1 MMSAF
6 THILAPTRI
15 SFLLLISLSIALPTQ
30 AADTLDDLL
39 KQVKSTQGEE
49 GRRNQERERSFLAAK
64 NQQQQLLK
72 EAKAK
77 LKQTQSE
84 SERLKNDFES
94 NEKQLIELSEALHQA
109 TGTLGE
115 MFGVVR
121 QSAGDL
127 KAVINTSLV
136 SAQFKDRTESLEKLA
151 NSKALPNVSELENLW
166 FTLQQEMTESGK
178 VSTFNTRVTTPDG
191 SNQQQQ
197 VTRIGN
203 FTAIADG
210 KYLNFMPESQ
220 QFMVLA
226 RQPGEPHL
234 SLAESFNNA
243 QKPYTAMTIDPTRGA
258 ILGMLVQNPN
268 TLERIQQG
276 GLIGYIILAL
286 GLLGLLIAI
295 ERLIVLFL
303 VGQKINRQLKDVENP
318 ADNNPLGRVLSTF
331 SHNGHDDLETMEQR
345 LDEAILKETP
355 KLNRGI
361 RIVKLLSAIAPL
373 LGLLGTVTGMIATF
387 QSITLFG
394 TGDPKLMASG
404 ISQALVTTM
413 LGLIVAVPLLFLHA
427 AIAARSQRFIQILDE
442 QSAGLIAR
450 KLQK

>member
-1 MMSAF
+1 MRLF
-6 THILAPTRI
+6 THLLALHRT
-15 SFLLLISLSIALPTQ
+15 FLALLVAFSIALPAQ
-30 AADTLDDLL
+30 AANSLDDLL
-39 KQVKSTQGEE
+39 RQVKSTQGEE
-49 GRRNQERERSFLAAK
+49 GRRNQERERKFLAAK
-64 NQQQQLLK
+64 NQQQRLLN

-94 NEKQLIELSEALHQA
+94 NEKQLTELSEALHQA

-136 SAQFKDRTESLEKLA
+136 SAQFKDRTETLETLA
-151 NSKALPNVSELENLW
+151 NSKALPNVSELEHLW

-178 VSTFNTRVTTPDG
+178 VSIFNTTVTTPDG
-191 SNQQQQ
+191 SSQQQQ

-203 FTAIADG
+203 FTAIAAG
-210 KYLNFMPESQ
+210 QYLNYMPESQ
-220 QFMVLA
+220 QFMILA
-226 RQPGEPHL
+226 RQPGEPHR
-234 SLAESFNNA
+234 SLAENFNKT
-243 QKPYTAMTIDPTRGA
+243 QQSHTAITIDPTRGA

-268 TLERIQQG
+268 TLERVQQG

-295 ERLIVLFL
+295 ERLIVLFF
-303 VGQKINRQLKDVENP
+303 VGNKINRQLKDVENP
-318 ADNNPLGRVLSTF
+318 TENNPLGRVLATF
-331 SHNGHDDLETMEQR
+331 KQNGHNDLETMEQR

-427 AIAARSQRFIQILDE
+427 GIAARSQRFIQILDE

-450 KLQK
+450 KLQ

>member
-1 MMSAF
+1 MRLF
-6 THILAPTRI
+6 THLLALHRT
-15 SFLLLISLSIALPTQ
+15 FLALLVAFSIALPAQ
-30 AADTLDDLL
+30 AANSLDDLL
-39 KQVKSTQGEE
+39 RQVKSTQGEE
-49 GRRNQERERSFLAAK
+49 GRRNQERERKFLAAK
-64 NQQQQLLK
+64 NQQQRLLN

-94 NEKQLIELSEALHQA
+94 NEKQLTELSEALHQA

-136 SAQFKDRTESLEKLA
+136 SAQFKDRTETLETLA
-151 NSKALPNVSELENLW
+151 NSKALPNVSELEHLW

-178 VSTFNTRVTTPDG
+178 VSIFNTTVTTPDG
-191 SNQQQQ
+191 SSQQQQ

-203 FTAIADG
+203 FTAIAAG
-210 KYLNFMPESQ
+210 QYLNYMPESQ
-220 QFMVLA
+220 QFMILA
-226 RQPGEPHL
+226 RQPGEPHR
-234 SLAESFNNA
+234 SLAENFNKT
-243 QKPYTAMTIDPTRGA
+243 QQSHTAITIDPTRGA

-268 TLERIQQG
+268 TLERVQQG

-295 ERLIVLFL
+295 ERLIVLFF
-303 VGQKINRQLKDVENP
+303 VGNKINRQLKDVENP
-318 ADNNPLGRVLSTF
+318 TENNPLGRVLATF
-331 SHNGHDDLETMEQR
+331 KQNSHNDLETMEQR

-427 AIAARSQRFIQILDE
+427 GIAARSQRFIQILDE

-450 KLQK
+450 KLQ